1 LGGPQLQDAPG
12 INQLLG
18 SSQTNN
24 HAKTKK
30 QKATWDSSESAIKS
44 CIAELLKAIPNSIVT
59 HNLLNRKLDCDVRFE
74 NWHERE
80 LVEQGGREMKCLQV
94 QGADLTSASVG
105 VERIEEVGRDESG
118 QALAR

>member
-1 LGGPQLQDAPG
+1 MGGPQLQDAPG

-30 QKATWDSSESAIKS
+30 QGNLGFLRIGNQSR
-44 CIAELLKAIPNSIVT
+44 IAELLKAIPNSIVT